1 MHIPDGFVPPTIC
14 LAGYGI
20 SGGITWYCL
29 RQIKRDRHT
38 QANIPKASLLTAAFF
53 VASLIHIPVPPSS
66 IHLVLNGTVGAI
78 LGYYAFPAI
87 LISLFFQAVM
97 FQHGGLSTLGLN
109 AIIMGLPAILAY
121 YLFRLRH
128 HLRGNKRLLTAVLSF
143 GAGAGAVLLSASMF
157 AILLITTIS
166 PDIDA
171 DTEKKAIL
179 LSLTGYGIQAA
190 IEGTFTLMLISF
202 LERVKPELIETQ
214 EYDNSHSIHK

>member
-1 MHIPDGFVPPTIC
+1 MHIPDGFVPPGIC

-20 SGGITWYCL
+20 TGGITWYCL
-29 RQIKRDRHT
+29 RQIKRDRHM

-66 IHLVLNGTVGAI
+66 IHLVLNGTVGVI
-78 LGYYAFPAI
+78 LGYYAFLAI
-87 LISLFFQAVM
+87 LIGLFFQAVM

-121 YLFRLRH
+121 YLFCLRDRLG
-128 HLRGNKRLLTAVLSF
+128 GNKRLLTAVLSF

-171 DTEKKAIL
+171 DTERKAIL

-190 IEGTFTLMLISF
+190 IEGVFTLMLISF
-202 LERVKPELIETQ
+202 LERVKPELLGTPK
-214 EYDNSHSIHK
+214 YDRRSINK